1 MPSEQIFSDINHE
14 EKKLIF
20 NEMMM
25 MSSFLAHL
33 TQRVM

>member
-25 MSSFLAHL
+25 MMSTFY
-33 TQRVM
+33 